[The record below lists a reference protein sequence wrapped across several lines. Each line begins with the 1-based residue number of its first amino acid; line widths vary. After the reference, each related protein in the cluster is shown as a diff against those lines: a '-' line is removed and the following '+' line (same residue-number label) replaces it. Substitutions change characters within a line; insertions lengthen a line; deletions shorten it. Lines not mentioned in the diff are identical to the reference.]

1 MRTLIRNATILTMD
15 RPRRVLEHADI
26 LVEGSRIAAVGDAGK
41 AKPDRVVDGTGRI
54 VLPGFICGHTHLY
67 GVMLRG
73 APLNIKPPLDF
84 RQILDRV
91 WWQVDAAFTNEDAY
105 ASALIASYELM
116 RSGSTCLADTYS
128 GPSSIGGVLDDIARG
143 VTEVGLRGI
152 LAFEAT
158 ERNSPEEGKRGLQ
171 ENVRFLKRLK
181 QQPNDLLYGM
191 YSLHASFTLSDELIR
206 RTREQA
212 DRLRAPITIH
222 TSEGLVDVYHN
233 LERYDKRTVER
244 LFDLGLLGSDVVLA
258 HCVNVNADELQLIR
272 GSGASVAHN
281 PMSNM
286 NNAVGVAPIRE
297 MLNLGIPVCLGN
309 DGFIFDALENIRCA
323 FLIHRLHHRDPRVTT
338 PDQILEM
345 ATIRG
350 AEAYGLA
357 NELGSIEPGKRAD
370 LVILHP
376 NPRATPILPTGVASY
391 IVYGLTAHHVETV
404 FVNGKTVVE
413 NHRVTTIDPQTI
425 EKTLDR
431 VVPSLWAKLGIDVP
445 SSQ

>member
-1 MRTLIRNATILTMD
+1 MRTLIRNAIVVTMD
-15 RPRRVLEHADI
+15 RQRRVLEHSDI
-26 LVEGSRIAAVGDAGK
+26 LIEDSRIAAVGAAGK
-41 AKPDRVVDGTGRI
+41 VKPDRVVDGTGRI
-54 VLPGFICGHTHLY
+54 VLPGFVCGHTHLY

-73 APLNIKPPLDF
+73 APLKMKPPVDF

-91 WWQVDAAFTNEDAY
+91 WWKADTAFTNEDAY
-105 ASALIASYELM
+105 ASALIASYELV
-116 RSGSTCLADTYS
+116 RSGSTCFADTYS
-128 GPSSIGGVLDDIARG
+128 GPGSINRVLDDVAKG
-143 VTEVGLRGI
+143 VSEVGLRGI
-152 LAFEAT
+152 LSFEAT
-158 ERNSPEEGKRGLQ
+158 ERNSPEEGRQGLQ
-171 ENVRFLKRLK
+171 ENVRFLKRL
-181 QQPNDLLYGM
+181 QQRPGDLLYGM

-212 DRLRAPITIH
+212 DKLRAPITIH
-222 TSEGLVDVYHN
+222 TSEGLIDVYHN

-286 NNAVGVAPIRE
+286 NNAVGVAPIKE
-297 MLNLGIPVCLGN
+297 MLDLGIPVCLGN

-338 PDQILEM
+338 PDQVLEM

-376 NPRATPILPTGVASY
+376 SPRATPILPAGVASY

-404 FVNGKTVVE
+404 FVNGNAVVE
-413 NHRVTTIDPQTI
+413 NHRVTTIDAQTI
-425 EKTLDR
+425 EKVLDR
-431 VVPSLWAKLGIDVP
+431 VVPRLWAKLGIDVP
-445 SSQ
+445 PSR

>member
-1 MRTLIRNATILTMD
+1 LRTLIRNAMVVTMD
-15 RPRRVLEHADI
+15 RQRRVLEHSDVLI
-26 LVEGSRIAAVGDAGK
+26 EDSRIAAVGDAGK

-73 APLNIKPPLDF
+73 APLNIEAPLDF

-91 WWQVDAAFTNEDAY
+91 WWKVDAALTNEDAY
-105 ASALIASYELM
+105 ASALIASYELL
-116 RSGSTCLADTYS
+116 RSGSTCFADTYS
-128 GPSSIGGVLDDIARG
+128 GPGSINRVLDDIARG
-143 VTEVGLRGI
+143 VAEVGIRGI

-158 ERNSPEEGKRGLQ
+158 ERNSPEEGKQGLQ
-171 ENVRFLKRLK
+171 ENIRFLKEL
-181 QQPNDLLYGM
+181 QQHPNDLLRGM

-212 DRLRAPITIH
+212 DKLRAPITIH
-222 TSEGLVDVYHN
+222 TSEGLIDVYHN
-233 LERYDKRTVER
+233 LERYDMRTVER
-244 LFDLGLLGSDVVLA
+244 LFHLGLLGSDVILA

-286 NNAVGVAPIRE
+286 NNAVGVAPVKE
-297 MLNLGIPVCLGN
+297 MLDLGIPVCLGN
-309 DGFIFDALENIRCA
+309 DGLVFDALENIRCA
-323 FLIHRLHHRDPRVTT
+323 FFVHKLHHRDSRVTT

-357 NELGSIEPGKRAD
+357 KEVGSVEPGKRAD

-376 NPRATPILPTGVASY
+376 SPRATPILPNGVASY
-391 IVYGLTAHHVETV
+391 VVYGLTAHNVETV
-404 FVNGKTVVE
+404 FVNGKAVVE

-425 EKTLDR
+425 EKTLDGA
-431 VVPSLWAKLGIDVP
+431 VPRLWAKLGIDVP
-445 SSQ
+445 SSR